1 MQHIVEKSAAP
12 VAAWVDDDDLEVDLY
27 STARLKK
34 LHRANDKDGTNDNK
48 IVSGQEFTQML
59 QER

>member
-1 MQHIVEKSAAP
+1 M
-12 VAAWVDDDDLEVDLY
+12 AAWEDDDDDLEVDLH
-27 STARLKK
+27 SAVRLKK
-34 LHRANDKDGTNDNK
+34 LHRANDKDGTNENK